1 MGDGFGGGVALGG
14 LEDWKGAGED
24 GVDEVV
30 EEGLLLES
38 RWFIAGGCSCKA
50 GKVTCEKTTKGKEQ
64 FPSVSAGHRQREVVP
79 RLDRG
84 IAFLSKHLELCTAPV
99 LQGENVTYPSLAK

>member
-1 MGDGFGGGVALGG
+1 MGEGFGGGVALGG

-50 GKVTCEKTTKGKEQ
+50 QKVTREKTIKRKEK
-64 FPSVSAGHRQREVVP
+64 FPSMSAGQQTEVVP
-79 RLDRG
+79 RLD
-84 IAFLSKHLELCTAPV
+84 
-99 LQGENVTYPSLAK
+99 LALLF